1 MPDNHSKIL
10 KIAAGQLAAGAFA
23 APLWHRP
30 KIKPIFIV
38 LCSIVTVMVLLH
50 MLYII
55 WNYYSSYSLQGQK
68 KTGNYKILKLRSWD
82 VIINSLQ
89 S

>member
-38 LCSIVTVMVLLH
+38 LCIIVTVMVLLH

-55 WNYYSSYSLQGQK
+55 
-68 KTGNYKILKLRSWD
+68 
-82 VIINSLQ
+82 
-89 S
+89 

>member
-10 KIAAGQLAAGAFA
+10 KI
-23 APLWHRP
+23 
-30 KIKPIFIV
+30 KSIFIV
-38 LCSIVTVMVLLH
+38 LYIIVTIVALLH

-55 WNYYSSYSLQGQK
+55 WYYFSFYSLQGQK
-68 KTGNYKILKLRSWD
+68 KTGNYKILKQRSWD